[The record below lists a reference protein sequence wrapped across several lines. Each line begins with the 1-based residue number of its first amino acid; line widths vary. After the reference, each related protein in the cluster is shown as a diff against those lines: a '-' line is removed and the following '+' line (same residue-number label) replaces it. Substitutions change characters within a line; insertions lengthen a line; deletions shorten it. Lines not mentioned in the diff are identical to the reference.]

1 MKALLRTATL
11 ALLIAVPVAAYSQTI
26 SIRIGTV
33 APADSPWYEVINRMG
48 QDWKKASNGRVDV
61 HIFPG
66 GVLGDEN
73 EMLRKVKLGQL
84 QGVGLSGVGLARIAP
99 GIGALQLPM
108 LVNSFEDLDRVR
120 NGMEPRLKS
129 AMEKGGFK
137 VVNFSDVG
145 WVHFFTK
152 AKARTP
158 TDLKKLRLFIN
169 ADDPDSEKLYLDL
182 GFKPVPL
189 GVTDLLTSL
198 KTGLIDAFDVP
209 PLFALSDQS
218 FGVANHMIDV
228 KWAPL
233 IGATIID
240 NKVWDRIPA
249 ALRPELERIAE
260 ASGVSLRSQ
269 IRASGD
275 QAIAKM
281 KQHDLIIETPTA
293 TEMAEWRA
301 MAKTARDKLRDRGIV
316 PAADFDEAI
325 LLGIDPLSGVWSGDW
340 GPNATSRNQVRI
352 EMKWDG
358 RAVKG
363 VLHSVN
369 PQRTDASL
377 QNSNFAPATGEFHF
391 EASIKAPPGGADVR
405 YVVDGKLING
415 SITGAWVSG
424 TNKADFKLSK

>member
-1 MKALLRTATL
+1 MKALLRTAAF
-11 ALLIAVPVAAYSQTI
+11 ALILAVPVAAYPQTI
-26 SIRIGTV
+26 TIRIGTV

-61 HIFPG
+61 RIFPG

-73 EMLRKVKLGQL
+73 EMLKKVKLGQL
-84 QGVGLSGVGLARIAP
+84 QGVGLSGVGLARVVP
-99 GIGALQLPM
+99 GVGALQLPM

-120 NGMEPRLKS
+120 TGLEPRLKP
-129 AMEKGGFK
+129 AMERAGFK

-152 AKARTP
+152 EKARTP

-218 FGVANHMIDV
+218 FGVAKHMIDV

-240 NKVWDRIPA
+240 NKVWERIPA
-249 ALRPELERIAE
+249 TLHPELERIAE
-260 ASGVSLRSQ
+260 ASGVALRAK

-275 QAIAKM
+275 AAIAKM
-281 KQHDLIIETPTA
+281 KQYGLTVETPTA
-293 TEMAEWRA
+293 AEMTEWRA
-301 MAKTARDKLRDRGIV
+301 MAKTARDKLRERGIV
-316 PAADFDEAI
+316 PAADFDEA
-325 LLGIDPLSGVWSGDW
+325 
-340 GPNATSRNQVRI
+340 
-352 EMKWDG
+352 
-358 RAVKG
+358 
-363 VLHSVN
+363 VL
-369 PQRTDASL
+369 
-377 QNSNFAPATGEFHF
+377 
-391 EASIKAPPGGADVR
+391 
-405 YVVDGKLING
+405 
-415 SITGAWVSG
+415 
-424 TNKADFKLSK
+424 LSK